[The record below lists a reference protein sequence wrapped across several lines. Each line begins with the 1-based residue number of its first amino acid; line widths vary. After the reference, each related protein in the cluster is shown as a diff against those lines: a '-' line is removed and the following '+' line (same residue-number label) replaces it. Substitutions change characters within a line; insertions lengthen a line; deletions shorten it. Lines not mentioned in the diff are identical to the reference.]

1 MSVRTFIA
9 TNAREGLMRVRSE
22 LGDDAVVLSTRPH
35 PQGVEL
41 LASAY
46 GDLAVPAAGDL
57 PDTSGS
63 SRILAELSRLRGL
76 LQNQLAGFAWGAT
89 RRRDPVRVAV
99 MQSLFAAGFG
109 SSLAR
114 TLAAHLPRGLD
125 NEAAQR
131 WLRQILIR
139 NLPVVARDAGLMTA
153 GGRYALVGSTGSGK
167 TTTLAK
173 LAARGVDV
181 HGSAQVAL
189 VAADAYRIGAT
200 AQLKVYADLLGV
212 SLHVCEDPAAL
223 VRLLPELAARKLV
236 LIDTAGFAPSDP
248 RIREIR
254 ALDGL
259 GVRRLAVIAANQQ
272 GAAIEQAMLRFGDA
286 ATACILTKLDE
297 APQPGAALD
306 SLIRH
311 RLPLAYIAG
320 GQRVPEDLHAPNAA
334 YLIDRALK
342 GGQIATP
349 FALETEDWP
358 LFAGVE
364 ADRAERHGQKGTSTL
379 KGTSTQ
385 KGTSTLKGTST
396 QKGTSAG

>member
-1 MSVRTFIA
+1 MSVRVFVA
-9 TNAREGLMRVRSE
+9 ANAREGLARVRKE

-46 GDLAVPAAGDL
+46 GDLAVPAVSEA
-57 PDTSGS
+57 PDTASS

-76 LQNQLAGFAWGAT
+76 LQNQLAGFAWGTA
-89 RRRDPVRVAV
+89 RRRDPVRVAL
-99 MQSLFAAGFG
+99 MQTLFAAGFG

-114 TLAAHLPRGLD
+114 TLAARLPRGLD
-125 NEAAQR
+125 AEAAQR
-131 WLRQILIR
+131 WLRQVLIR
-139 NLPVVARDAGLMTA
+139 NLPVQGREVDLLSR

-173 LAARGVDV
+173 LAARGVAA
-181 HGSAQVAL
+181 HGAAQVAL

-200 AQLKVYADLLGV
+200 AQLAVYADLLGV
-212 SLHVCEDPAAL
+212 SLHVCEDQA
-223 VRLLPELAARKLV
+223 RLARQLPELAAKKLV

-248 RIREIR
+248 RTREGQ
-254 ALDGL
+254 ALDAL

-272 GAAIEQAMLRFGDA
+272 GAAIEQAMLRFGEGA
-286 ATACILTKLDE
+286 AACILTKLDE

-306 SLIRH
+306 SVIRH

-320 GQRVPEDLHAPNAA
+320 GQRVPEDLHIPNAA

-342 GGQIATP
+342 GGQLATP
-349 FALETEDWP
+349 YALEAEDWP

-364 ADRAERHGQKGTSTL
+364 AERAEHRTL
-379 KGTSTQ
+379 RGTSTQ
-385 KGTSTLKGTST
+385 KGIN
-396 QKGTSAG
+396 AG

>member
-1 MSVRTFIA
+1 MSVRVFVA
-9 TNAREGLMRVRSE
+9 ANAREGLARVRRE

-46 GDLAVPAAGDL
+46 GDLTVPAVSEA
-57 PDTSGS
+57 PDTAGS

-76 LQNQLAGFAWGAT
+76 LQNQLAGFAWGAA

-99 MQSLFAAGFG
+99 MQTLFAAGFG
-109 SSLAR
+109 SALAR
-114 TLAAHLPRGLD
+114 TLAARLPRGLD
-125 NEAAQR
+125 AEAAQR
-131 WLRQILIR
+131 WLRQVLIR
-139 NLPVVARDAGLMTA
+139 NLPVQGRDADLLA
-153 GGRYALVGSTGSGK
+153 RGGRYALVGSTGSGK

-173 LAARGVDV
+173 LATRGVEA
-181 HGSAQVAL
+181 HGAAQVAL
-189 VAADAYRIGAT
+189 VAADAYRIGAA
-200 AQLKVYADLLGV
+200 AQLTVYADLLGV
-212 SLHVCEDPAAL
+212 SLHVAEDQARLA
-223 VRLLPELAARKLV
+223 RLLPELAAKKLV

-248 RIREIR
+248 RTREAQ
-254 ALDGL
+254 ALDAL

-272 GAAIEQAMLRFGDA
+272 GAAIEQAMLRFGEG

-311 RLPLAYIAG
+311 RLPLAFIAG
-320 GQRVPEDLHAPNAA
+320 GQRVPEDLHIPNAA

-342 GGQIATP
+342 GGQLATP
-349 FALETEDWP
+349 YALEAEDWP

-364 ADRAERHGQKGTSTL
+364 AERTERHTVKGL
-379 KGTSTQ
+379 HG
-385 KGTSTLKGTST
+385 G
-396 QKGTSAG
+396 

>member
-1 MSVRTFIA
+1 MSVRVFVA
-9 TNAREGLMRVRSE
+9 ANAREGLARVRRE

-46 GDLAVPAAGDL
+46 GDLAVPAVSEA
-57 PDTSGS
+57 PDTAGS

-99 MQSLFAAGFG
+99 MQTLFAAGFG
-109 SSLAR
+109 SALAR
-114 TLAAHLPRGLD
+114 TLAARLPRGLD
-125 NEAAQR
+125 AEAAQR
-131 WLRQILIR
+131 WLRQVLIR
-139 NLPVVARDAGLMTA
+139 NLPVLGRDADLLA
-153 GGRYALVGSTGSGK
+153 QGGRYALVGSTGSGK

-173 LAARGVDV
+173 LAARGVEA
-181 HGSAQVAL
+181 HGAAQVAL
-189 VAADAYRIGAT
+189 VAADAYRIGAA
-200 AQLKVYADLLGV
+200 AQLTVYADLLGV
-212 SLHVCEDPAAL
+212 SLHVAEDQAKLA
-223 VRLLPELAARKLV
+223 RLLPELAAKKLV

-248 RIREIR
+248 RTREAQ
-254 ALDGL
+254 ALDAL

-272 GAAIEQAMLRFGDA
+272 GAAIEQAMLRFGVG

-297 APQPGAALD
+297 APQLGAALD

-311 RLPLAYIAG
+311 RLPLAFIAG
-320 GQRVPEDLHAPNAA
+320 GQRVPEDLHIPNAA

-342 GGQIATP
+342 GGQLATP
-349 FALETEDWP
+349 YALEAEDWP

-364 ADRAERHGQKGTSTL
+364 AERTERHAAKGL
-379 KGTSTQ
+379 HG
-385 KGTSTLKGTST
+385 G
-396 QKGTSAG
+396 

>member
-1 MSVRTFIA
+1 MNTRVFIA
-9 TNAREGLMRVRSE
+9 ANAREGLMRVRRE

-46 GDLAVPAAGDL
+46 GDLAVPAIGEM

-76 LQNQLAGFAWGAT
+76 LQNQLAGFAWGTA

-99 MQSLFAAGFG
+99 LQTLFAAGFG

-125 NEAAQR
+125 IEAAQR
-131 WLRQILIR
+131 WLRQVLIR
-139 NLPVVARDAGLMTA
+139 NLPVAGREADLMTA
-153 GGRYALVGSTGSGK
+153 GGHYALVGSTGSGK
-167 TTTLAK
+167 TTTIAK
-173 LAARGVDV
+173 LATRAVDA
-181 HGSAQVAL
+181 HGSAEVAL

-200 AQLKVYADLLGV
+200 AQLKIYADLLGV
-212 SLHVCEDPAAL
+212 SLHVCEDQAGL
-223 VRLLPELAARKLV
+223 VRLLPELKARKLV

-248 RIREIR
+248 RIRESR
-254 ALDGL
+254 ALDAL

-272 GAAIEQAMLRFGDA
+272 GAAIEQAMQRFGEA
-286 ATACILTKLDE
+286 AAACILTKLDE

-320 GQRVPEDLHAPNAA
+320 GQRVPEDLHTPNAA

-342 GGQIATP
+342 GGQLVTP
-349 FALETEDWP
+349 YALEAEDWP

-364 ADRAERHGQKGTSTL
+364 ADRAERHGRMSIDPLKRMNIL
-379 KGTSTQ
+379 KGT
-385 KGTSTLKGTST
+385 G
-396 QKGTSAG
+396 AG

>member
-1 MSVRTFIA
+1 MSVRVFVA
-9 TNAREGLMRVRSE
+9 ANAREGLARVRRE

-46 GDLAVPAAGDL
+46 GDLTVPAVSEA
-57 PDTSGS
+57 PDTAGS

-99 MQSLFAAGFG
+99 MQTLFAAGFG
-109 SSLAR
+109 SALAR
-114 TLAAHLPRGLD
+114 TLAARLPRGLD
-125 NEAAQR
+125 AEAAQR
-131 WLRQILIR
+131 WLRQVLIR
-139 NLPVVARDAGLMTA
+139 NLPVQGRDADLLA
-153 GGRYALVGSTGSGK
+153 RGGRYALVGSTGSGK

-173 LAARGVDV
+173 LAARGVEA
-181 HGSAQVAL
+181 HGAAQVAL
-189 VAADAYRIGAT
+189 VAADAYRIGAA
-200 AQLKVYADLLGV
+200 AQLTVYADLLGV
-212 SLHVCEDPAAL
+212 SLHVAEDQARLA
-223 VRLLPELAARKLV
+223 RLLPELAAKKLV

-248 RIREIR
+248 RTREAQ
-254 ALDGL
+254 ALDAL

-272 GAAIEQAMLRFGDA
+272 GAAIEQAMLRFGEG

-306 SLIRH
+306 SVIRH
-311 RLPLAYIAG
+311 RLPLAFIAG
-320 GQRVPEDLHAPNAA
+320 GQRVPEDLHIPNAA

-342 GGQIATP
+342 GGQLATP
-349 FALETEDWP
+349 YALEAEDWP

-364 ADRAERHGQKGTSTL
+364 AERTERHAVKGL
-379 KGTSTQ
+379 HG
-385 KGTSTLKGTST
+385 G
-396 QKGTSAG
+396 